1 MLRFEG
7 DHVRSRGLV
16 SVSRSVDLHVG
27 QSPQPSDSL
36 DRLVGGTVLTQTDR
50 VVSGNVEHSE
60 VRQGG
65 ESDGTGGVGDEV
77 EESGTEGDDTTVGGE
92 TVADGGHL
100 KARREH
106 VSKGILRTTKSQP
119 GYSLRAP

>member
-1 MLRFEG
+1 MLRLEG
-7 DHVRSRGLV
+7 DHVRSRSLV

-50 VVSGNVEHSE
+50 VVGGNVEHSE
-60 VRQGG
+60 VGQAGK
-65 ESDGTGGVGDEV
+65 SDGTGGVGDEV

-100 KARREH
+100 KAKRGN
-106 VSKGILRTTKSQP
+106 VSRGILITIKARRR
-119 GYSLRAP
+119 YSLRAP